1 MVYMLDT
8 DVCSYLMKR
17 APGHLLA
24 KLQAAVEN
32 GDTICLSVITYSELR
47 LGAARS
53 NAAPKYHGLIDELSD
68 RLDFIADWTTK
79 EADQFAELQASL
91 LADGSP
97 IGQNDTMI
105 AAHAMTLEATLI
117 TNNQKHFSRV
127 AGLAIVNWV
136 DS

>member
-17 APGHLLA
+17 MPRHLLS

-32 GDTICLSVITYSELR
+32 G
-47 LGAARS
+47 
-53 NAAPKYHGLIDELSD
+53 
-68 RLDFIADWTTK
+68 
-79 EADQFAELQASL
+79 
-91 LADGSP
+91 
-97 IGQNDTMI
+97 DTMI

-117 TNNQKHFSRV
+117 TNNQKRFSRI
-127 AGLAIVNWV
+127 AELAIVNWV